1 MKATLKQIQGT
12 TFAAKAN
19 SNHWTV
25 IDNSPEDEGSGAG
38 SGPMEMVLMALGSC
52 SAVDIWLILKKM
64 RAKVSDFQ
72 INLEG
77 ERRDEHPR
85 VFTKVHLEYLFKGED
100 LKEKDIERAIQL
112 SLDTYCSVAGMV
124 GKTAEIKTS
133 YKILKD

>member
-12 TFAAKAN
+12 TFAAKAD

-25 IDNSPEDEGSGAG
+25 IDNSPEDDGSGAG
-38 SGPMEMVLMALGSC
+38 GGPMEMVLMALGSC

-85 VFTKVHLEYLFKGED
+85 VFTKVHLEYLFRGED